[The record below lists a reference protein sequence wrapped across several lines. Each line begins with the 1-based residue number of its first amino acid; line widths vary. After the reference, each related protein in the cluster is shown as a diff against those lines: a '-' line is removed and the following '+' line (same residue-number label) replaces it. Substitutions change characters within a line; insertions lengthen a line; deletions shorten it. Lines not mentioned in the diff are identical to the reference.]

1 MNLQSFKPRII
12 VADDSEKTIQN
23 VSRLLSREFEVV
35 GFARDGVE
43 TITAVI
49 RLQPDVVVMEIMMRK
64 PDGIQVVRRLKQMNS
79 PTKAVFLSGLDDQ
92 QYVKASLEAGASGF
106 VFKNRVDSDLCLAI
120 RDALAGKVFVSA
132 SDHD

>member
-1 MNLQSFKPRII
+1 MNLQSSKPRII
-12 VADDSEKTIQN
+12 VADDSEQTIQN